1 VTQAVKITGGGVG
14 DAAAMAALHAAAF
27 ADAWPEAAFA
37 ALLAREGVFAL
48 LGLGAAKDAL
58 QGFILIQ
65 LAADEA
71 EVLTFCVSKAMRQ
84 TGLGG
89 ALLTAAFDV
98 ARAGGARAMFLE
110 VGETNAA
117 AIKLYEREG
126 FAVVGRRAAYYR
138 RDEGAGDALVMR
150 KTLNQS

>member
-1 VTQAVKITGGGVG
+1 MTQAVKIIGGGAG
-14 DAAAMAALHAAAF
+14 DAAAMAALHASAF

-37 ALLAREGVFAL
+37 ALMAREGVFAL
-48 LGLGAAKDAL
+48 LALRAADDVL
-58 QGFILIQ
+58 RGFILIQ

-71 EVLTFCVSKAMRQ
+71 EVLTFCVSKETRQ

-89 ALLTAAFDV
+89 ALLTAACDL

-110 VGETNAA
+110 VGEANAA

-126 FAVVGRRAAYYR
+126 FAVVGRRPAYYR
-138 RDEGAGDALVMR
+138 RDHGAGDALVMR
-150 KTLNQS
+150 KVLNQP